1 MTDWLHCNTCFRQ
14 PGEGIGFSLTNCGHI
29 YCEKCSR
36 VACNE
41 RCSMCGS
48 VCDKITLSGRMKPD
62 VEMFFTSPSDM
73 HKKDSKKFYQVM
85 EFQDSHRRRFVN
97 HLKDKIAKMEKFIQN
112 AQRIISQ
119 YQDMER
125 ELSKTKEENLYLK
138 RLMTEKV
145 SETLTCSKVSQFPF
159 GLKRSNISLT
169 ETQKNGIISQHHIHS
184 SLNCLKTYDSTLQMT
199 PGKYSPVS
207 RGSPGFMQSFQ
218 SSSSSGKVSCTPPSG
233 RRGSPAFHQQS
244 SSHSSIAP
252 GRLSVRTPPSGG
264 KIGTVPGTP
273 QSASIPVPHT
283 PKSVPH
289 PISLKDWQLT
299 PD

>member
-48 VCDKITLSGRMKPD
+48 ICDKITLSGRMKPD

-138 RLMTEKV
+138 RLMTEK
-145 SETLTCSKVSQFPF
+145 
-159 GLKRSNISLT
+159 GLSGHGR
-169 ETQKNGIISQHHIHS
+169 
-184 SLNCLKTYDSTLQMT
+184 QMT